1 VTGTLG
7 ESLVDEID
15 GQMKNRT
22 GLDRLEPDADSQAS
36 GHGRGR
42 WRGGRRAKEAPA
54 RTSAGRRSLKHVGCA
69 VAARARLGGAK
80 QRSHASTRRG
90 RLTGGQSRPPQAR
103 GSKIPEERGSRRRQ
117 EPAPAGGRGPT
128 PARTSREAGSRT
140 AMAACERA
148 LSRKPCDEE
157 RDV

>member
-15 GQMKNRT
+15 GQTKNRT

-69 VAARARLGGAK
+69 VAARARQGGAK

-103 GSKIPEERGSRRRQ
+103 GSKIPEERGSRRRHQ
-117 EPAPAGGRGPT
+117 GERADACEDEQGGRLADGHG
-128 PARTSREAGSRT
+128 RSRACALPQT
-140 AMAACERA
+140 LAA
-148 LSRKPCDEE
+148 
-157 RDV
+157 

>member
-69 VAARARLGGAK
+69 VAARARQGGAK

-103 GSKIPEERGSRRRQ
+103 GSKIPEERGSRRRHQ
-117 EPAPAGGRGPT
+117 GGEGRRLRGRAGRQARGRPWPLASVHSPQT
-128 PARTSREAGSRT
+128 L
-140 AMAACERA
+140 AA
-148 LSRKPCDEE
+148 
-157 RDV
+157 